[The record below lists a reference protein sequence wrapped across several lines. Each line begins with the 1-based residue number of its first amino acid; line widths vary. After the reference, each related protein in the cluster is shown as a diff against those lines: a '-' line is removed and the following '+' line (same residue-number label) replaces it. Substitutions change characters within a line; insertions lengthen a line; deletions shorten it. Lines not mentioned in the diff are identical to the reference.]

1 MASGRVEDFLR
12 AEEEAQRLVSV
23 LERLKNEVESYAG
36 AREALDIVAGNL
48 RDLADELTQVAE
60 GFASAV
66 ETLRTIGTPEI
77 LQGQELIA
85 NRVDSL
91 RENTDNVRQVL
102 LDAYHQCGEQ
112 IGEAIAI
119 LGRQQE
125 HSERLEETV
134 AKESAFVRE
143 SIDKIRQEDLAL
155 HLQALTAL
163 RTEIMRQTDITSA
176 SLRLLR
182 NMMLGSLGGLV
193 AVLAMLI
200 ALLVMIARG

>member
-12 AEEEAQRLVSV
+12 AEEEAQELVNV
-23 LERLKNEVESYAG
+23 LRQLKNEVQSYAG

-48 RDLADELTQVAE
+48 RDLADELAQVAE

-91 RENTDNVRQVL
+91 RESTDDVRQVL
-102 LDAYHQCGEQ
+102 MDAYRQHGEQ

-125 HSERLEETV
+125 HSARLAETV
-134 AKESAFVRE
+134 TKETAFVRE

-163 RTEIMRQTDITSA
+163 RTEIMKQIDITSA

-182 NMMLGSLGGLV
+182 NMMLGSLGGLL

>member
-66 ETLRTIGTPEI
+66 ETLRTLGTPEI